1 MRQQWRAV
9 LVGLVVALVG
19 RGEDAGVLA
28 QGTFRAGVDLVSVNV
43 TVTDKDL
50 RYVPDLDRD
59 DFMVLE
65 NGVRQNLTFFGR
77 TDVPL
82 EMALLIDTSASME
95 RAMTTAQEAAI
106 GFVQQLRPSDLA
118 TVVDFDSTVR
128 TLQGLTRDGAALE
141 AAIRET
147 RAGGATALFNAVYI
161 TLKELNKRPRNEQGR
176 PRRLAM
182 VVLSD
187 GDDTSSVVSFDDV
200 LELAS
205 RSDTVIYTIGLGA
218 RDPMVRRMGNQDGD
232 FVLKRLAQQTG
243 GRAFFPLEAKDLAAV
258 YSEIKAELAYQ
269 VLVGL
274 RIDERDHRRQ
284 LPPDRGP
291 GQSARCRRADT
302 SGLLRVEEVALCF
315 SSMQNAPAASI

>member
-1 MRQQWRAV
+1 MRQRWRAV
-9 LVGLVVALVG
+9 LVGLVVAFVG
-19 RGEDAGVLA
+19 RDEGAGVFA

-82 EMALLIDTSASME
+82 EMALLIDTSASMD

-106 GFVQQLRPSDLA
+106 GFVQQLRSSDLA

-128 TLQGLTRDGAALE
+128 TLQGLTRDGLALE

-258 YSEIKAELAYQ
+258 YSEIKAELACQYS
-269 VLVGL
+269 LAYESTNAITDGNF
-274 RIDERDHRRQ
+274 RQ
-284 LPPDRGP
+284 IAVRVSRPDVVVRTRP
-291 GQSARCRRADT
+291 GYY
-302 SGLLRVEEVALCF
+302 
-315 SSMQNAPAASI
+315 ASKK

>member
-1 MRQQWRAV
+1 MRQRWRAV
-9 LVGLVVALVG
+9 LVGLVVAFVG
-19 RGEDAGVLA
+19 RDEGAGVFA

-82 EMALLIDTSASME
+82 EMALLIDTSASMD

-106 GFVQQLRPSDLA
+106 GFVQQLRSSDLA

-218 RDPMVRRMGNQDGD
+218 RDPMTRRLGNQDGD

-269 VLVGL
+269 YSLAYESTNAITDGNF
-274 RIDERDHRRQ
+274 RQ
-284 LPPDRGP
+284 IAVRVSRPDVVVRTRP
-291 GQSARCRRADT
+291 GYY
-302 SGLLRVEEVALCF
+302 
-315 SSMQNAPAASI
+315 ASRK